1 MVDRSLPTV
10 VHCVMLVWMDVQL
23 ISALPS
29 AQSLR
34 VHSVRSKA
42 WEVEQQKLETAIPD
56 NLAEVP
62 LSNVTVVASSMPS
75 YPHMS

>member
-23 ISALPS
+23 ISALPQRAIAGECIPS
-29 AQSLR
+29 IKG
-34 VHSVRSKA
+34 V
-42 WEVEQQKLETAIPD
+42 EVEQQKLETAIPD

>member
-42 WEVEQQKLETAIPD
+42 WK
-56 NLAEVP
+56 
-62 LSNVTVVASSMPS
+62 SNNRNSRRRFLTILPKCPCQM
-75 YPHMS
+75 